1 MNFQKIWIVGSLMV
15 SETGVRC
22 QGADAA
28 IDSLSSFNTDAVTE
42 KV

>member
-1 MNFQKIWIVGSLMV
+1 MSSEIVCEM
-15 SETGVRC
+15 GVRC
-22 QGADAA
+22 QHADAT